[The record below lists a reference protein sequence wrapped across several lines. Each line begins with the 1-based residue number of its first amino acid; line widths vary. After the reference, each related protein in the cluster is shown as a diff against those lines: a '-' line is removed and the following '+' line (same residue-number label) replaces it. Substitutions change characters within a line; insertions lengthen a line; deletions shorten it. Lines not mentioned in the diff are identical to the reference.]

1 MSWQAVA
8 QKDFRDAIRSRLMIA
23 VAVLFVAFTGGGVA
37 LGSAFGFDSGAVV
50 FLILNVFLRGSS
62 IFIPLV
68 AIGIAYRAI
77 AGERDSG
84 SLKIL
89 LSLPNS
95 RLDVVAGKFLG
106 RSAVVGVAIVI
117 GFIAMLLATA
127 ITFDG
132 DIPAD
137 VILMFMLASLL
148 LGIVFVSLAV
158 GVSASS
164 DSTFMAAI
172 SGFGLFVIFRFAWG
186 GIVLLL
192 RYAANGFE
200 LPSIGSAPPE
210 WAQVLNVVNP
220 MQGWRQAT
228 EWLLRRVSEQQQ
240 TQQAAVDAFYL
251 EPWFGFVVLLLWIVV
266 PLAIGYYRFE
276 SADL

>member
-240 TQQAAVDAFYL
+240 TQQTAVDAFYL

>member
-200 LPSIGSAPPE
+200 LPSIGAAPPE

-240 TQQAAVDAFYL
+240 AQQTAVDAFYL